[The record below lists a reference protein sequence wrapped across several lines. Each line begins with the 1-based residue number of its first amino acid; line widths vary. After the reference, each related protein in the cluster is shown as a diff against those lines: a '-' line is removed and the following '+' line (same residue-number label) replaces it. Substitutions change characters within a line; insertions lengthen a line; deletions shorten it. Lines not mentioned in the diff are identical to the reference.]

1 MRLVTSSDIEVETRR
16 QKRRAVAVGLK
27 SLRTLIIKSTLRAFN
42 RALEVMV
49 APTSA
54 QAVRGQG
61 LQKLAQTYIS
71 LIKGDIAF
79 IYFFHYFFGTW
90 AYFSKI
96 SFC

>member
-61 LQKLAQTYIS
+61 LQK
-71 LIKGDIAF
+71 GV
-79 IYFFHYFFGTW
+79 
-90 AYFSKI
+90 
-96 SFC
+96 